1 MAEPGENPRPLAEA
15 SKRVAQRFFVIL
27 ENRLQL
33 FMLEAQ
39 EERDRILFA
48 IWLAL
53 GLMAFGLLAGISLT
67 VLIAVALWN
76 HSPVIALTVL
86 TVLYGLAA
94 YFCYTRLMRLQREW
108 RSLPATLDQLQKDRE
123 CLEKEI
129 N

>member
-1 MAEPGENPRPLAEA
+1 MGEPGEHPRPLAEA

-27 ENRLQL
+27 ENRVQL

-39 EERDRILFA
+39 EERDRILLA

-53 GLMAFGLLAGISLT
+53 GLMAFALLAGVALT
-67 VLIAVALWN
+67 ILIAVALWN

-86 TVLYGLAA
+86 TLLYGLAA
-94 YFCYTRLMRLQREW
+94 YFCYSRLMRLQREW
-108 RSLPATLDQLQKDRE
+108 RTLPATMDQLRKDRE